1 MNRTQ
6 KLLFII
12 VVIEK
17 KRLRIPRSQFAKF
30 CDLWPQTER
39 TKIKNLQDRL
49 LYYLIDF
56 IPTSAY

>member
-1 MNRTQ
+1 M
-6 KLLFII
+6 I

-17 KRLRIPRSQFAKF
+17 KRLRIPHSQFAKF

-39 TKIKNLQDRL
+39 TKIKDLQDRL

-56 IPTSAY
+56 IPTGAY